1 MASGYKSKDVYAP
14 ASPNSYPYTFT
25 IAFNEISTDKVN
37 NISSVDITGTMYAK
51 NIRWAGTTNTLA
63 IYWVDDNV
71 NTTAKLLK
79 SIDISTFVKNKTYTL
94 SDTINV
100 THKSNGSLNGYALLV
115 FTKNHTNNYAPN
127 TTELSTGNTA
137 LTTIPRESSMSFGVG
152 YIEEILSISINRN
165 SDTFTHKISYS
176 FGNLS
181 GVIATSAG
189 NSCSWAIP
197 SNLYSQIPNSKYGYG
212 TLYLET
218 YSGSTKIG
226 DTKSYSIT
234 IYCLENRCIPTIAGT
249 IEDVNEKT
257 IALTGSN
264 NILVDYKSVAELNLT
279 YSGKNSSTVSKLYIN
294 GILQTLGTKY
304 SLVPNNDAYTVKIE
318 DSRGYSSELVFQST
332 NSEGANYFKRIKY
345 ISINLSTKT
354 TRPTQT
360 GSEMQ
365 ASLQGN
371 YFNELFSETENN
383 TLTISW
389 KCREKNDSD
398 WVNGA
403 TEILPEING
412 NAFSVSNLSLVNPLS
427 PDGKWDYQKVYEILY
442 IASDRLMSYEYQNT
456 ISKGQPVF
464 TIFKDGIMLG
474 SSFISNSTIKGDVLY
489 ESGGSKDSF
498 SLSKSAEGYK
508 YLEVFFFADGIYQ
521 IVKYE
526 YTTGRNF
533 STPLIY
539 VDENTHKLYIYVSSW
554 NINGK
559 TVTRLSSRNNYLS
572 PENTVASY
580 GNHAYV
586 MIYKIIG
593 YK

>member
-37 NISSVDITGTMYAK
+37 NTSSVDITGTMYAK
-51 NIRWAGTTNTLA
+51 NIRWTGTTNTLA

-71 NTTAKLLK
+71 HTTAKLLK
-79 SIDISTFVKNKTYTL
+79 SIDISTFVKNNTYTL

-127 TTELSTGNTA
+127 TTELSTGNAA

-345 ISINLSTKT
+345 IPINLSAKT
-354 TRPTQT
+354 SRPTQT

-442 IASDRLMSYEYQNT
+442 ITSDRLMSYEYQNT

-508 YLEVFFFADGIYQ
+508 YLEVFFFADGIHQ

-559 TVTRLSSRNNYLS
+559 TATRLSSRNNYLS
-572 PENTVASY
+572 PENTVVSY